1 MRLAAALVMLI
12 AAVVP
17 GRAQP
22 RHPAET
28 MRDLQERFAACF
40 QPPSDAE
47 GTRITFYF
55 SLDRNGDIVGEKP
68 RTVAVGFRGSED
80 KRDRLTSRAEDA
92 LTKCWPLSLGAELAR
107 TIPGKVYFLQFQVDA
122 QGRTQVLLRPFG
134 GHVPADEEEV
144 SHFRRR

>member
-1 MRLAAALVMLI
+1 
-12 AAVVP
+12 
-17 GRAQP
+17 
-22 RHPAET
+22 

-40 QPPSDAE
+40 QPPSNAE

-55 SLDRNGDIVGEKP
+55 SLDSNGDIVGGKP
-68 RTVAVGFRGSED
+68 RTVAFGFNGSED
-80 KRDRLTSRAEDA
+80 KRSRLDIQAEDA

-107 TIPGKVYFLQFQVDA
+107 TIPGKVYFLQFQVDG

-134 GHVPADEEEV
+134 SHGPADEEEV

>member
-1 MRLAAALVMLI
+1 MMLI
-12 AAVVP
+12 AAVMP

-22 RHPAET
+22 GHPAET

-47 GTRITFYF
+47 RTRITFYF
-55 SLDRNGDIVGEKP
+55 SLDSNGDVIGGKP
-68 RTVAVGFRGSED
+68 RTVAFGFNGSED
-80 KRDRLTSRAEDA
+80 TRDRLASKAEDA
-92 LTKCWPLSLGAELAR
+92 LMQCWPLSLGADLAR
-107 TIPGKVYFLQFQVDA
+107 TIPGKVYFLQFQVDE

-134 GHVPADEEEV
+134 SHVPADEEEV

>member
-1 MRLAAALVMLI
+1 VRLAAALMMLI
-12 AAVVP
+12 AAVMP

-40 QPPSDAE
+40 QPPSNAE

-55 SLDRNGDIVGEKP
+55 SLDSNGDIVGRKP
-68 RTVAVGFRGSED
+68 RTVAFGFNGSED
-80 KRDRLTSRAEDA
+80 KRSRLDIQADDA

-107 TIPGKVYFLQFQVDA
+107 TIPGKVYFLQFQVDG

-134 GHVPADEEEV
+134 SHGPADEEEV